1 MSELKQFIYQD
12 ARGNVTARAVDNTS
26 KSGDYL
32 QGVCLKADALR
43 TFRLD
48 RILEYV
54 NSSNLEERLAFH
66 LENCPPPKPKGIPT
80 RKNNTKGQP
89 EICFTGFSSVDKEAL
104 KKLAEQ
110 SGMFIRVSV
119 TANLDFL
126 CCGYNA
132 GPKKIEKARHQG
144 VVALNESQFKE
155 MLESD
160 EISEE

>member
-80 RKNNTKGQP
+80 RKNNTKGTTRKRP
-89 EICFTGFSSVDKEAL
+89 EIS
-104 KKLAEQ
+104 
-110 SGMFIRVSV
+110 
-119 TANLDFL
+119 
-126 CCGYNA
+126 
-132 GPKKIEKARHQG
+132 
-144 VVALNESQFKE
+144 
-155 MLESD
+155 
-160 EISEE
+160 